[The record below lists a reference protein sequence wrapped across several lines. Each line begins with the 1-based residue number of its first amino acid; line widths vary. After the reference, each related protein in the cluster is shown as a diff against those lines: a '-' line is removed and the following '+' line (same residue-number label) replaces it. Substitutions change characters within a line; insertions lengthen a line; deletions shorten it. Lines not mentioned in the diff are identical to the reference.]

1 MRTRTKVML
10 AVGAIAL
17 GTTAM
22 VGASLADGR
31 GGRPSWRRLGRSGG
45 GDQRLFEQFDSN
57 QDGLITQVEIDQVLE
72 AGSPRSMRTTTAA

>member
-17 GTTAM
+17 GTTTM

-31 GGRPSWRRLGRSGG
+31 GGRAITAASGG
-45 GDQRLFEQFDSN
+45 GP
-57 QDGLITQVEIDQVLE
+57 GW
-72 AGSPRSMRTTTAA
+72 RSERSSSCSSSSTPIRTA

>member
-31 GGRPSWRRLGRSGG
+31 GGTAIMAAAGGGPGG
-45 GDQRLFEQFDSN
+45 GD
-57 QDGLITQVEIDQVLE
+57 
-72 AGSPRSMRTTTAA
+72 GSACSSSSTPIRTA